1 MATGI
6 AKTGVVGT
14 LTNGTSRRS
23 IGIRADMD
31 ALPIHETTNL
41 PYASKYPGKMHAC
54 GHDGHTTMLL
64 GLARYLAETKK
75 FDGTVHLI
83 FQPSEE
89 DEGGALRMIE
99 DGLFKRFPCDA
110 VYALHNYPGEPE
122 GQIFVK
128 PGAITAAVDIVGI
141 TVHGRWRPRRH
152 PAEFGRS
159 DRRGRRAWC
168 MALQT
173 IVSRNLPPLDQA
185 VITVGAFNS
194 GSMAT
199 VIPAEAKLLVGVRT
213 CTKEIRELVLGRIR
227 DLATSHAKSF
237 GCTAEI
243 KMGDGSWSYPAGANT
258 AAEAALVREVALE
271 MGQDPA
277 KVDLKGSYMFSED
290 FAYMQELVPSCYFC
304 VGAGPGPML
313 HDPGYNFNDAL
324 LLKGPAIWA
333 RVVEKALASDIG
345 PLDPQLAHQRGVG
358 VEALDQRRAVAFDQH
373 LPPLVGIGG
382 RQALPRWRPWFPLRR
397 GPRMAASPF
406 SSARDDGCGGALADA
421 CHRHRTAQRD
431 SLPADRP

>member
-1 MATGI
+1 MIEDILKQHVAELTAIRHDIHAHPEMLFEEVRTAAIVAKELARLGFQVTTGI

-14 LTNGTSRRS
+14 LTSGTSGRS

-54 GHDGHTTMLL
+54 GHDGHTAMLL
-64 GLARYLAETKK
+64 GLARYLAETKN

-99 DGLFKRFPCDA
+99 DGLFRRFPCDA
-110 VYALHNYPGEPE
+110 IYALHNYPGEPE

-128 PGAITAAVDIVGI
+128 PGAITAAIDIVGI
-141 TVHGRWRPRRH
+141 TVLGVAGHGGIPQSSVD
-152 PAEFGRS
+152 PIVAAAS
-159 DRRGRRAWC
+159 LV

-173 IVSRNLPPLDQA
+173 ILSRNMPPVDQA

-199 VIPAEAKLLVGVRT
+199 VIPGEAKLLIGVRT
-213 CTKEIRELVLGRIR
+213 CTKDIRELVLGRIR
-227 DLATSHAKSF
+227 DLAISHAKSF

-243 KMGDGSWSYPAGANT
+243 KMGDGSWSYPAGSNT
-258 AAEAALVREVALE
+258 AAEAALVRQVALD

-290 FAYMQELVPSCYFC
+290 FSYMQELVPSCYFC

-333 RVVEKALASDIG
+333 RVVEKAL
-345 PLDPQLAHQRGVG
+345 P
-358 VEALDQRRAVAFDQH
+358 RA
-373 LPPLVGIGG
+373 
-382 RQALPRWRPWFPLRR
+382 
-397 GPRMAASPF
+397 
-406 SSARDDGCGGALADA
+406 
-421 CHRHRTAQRD
+421 
-431 SLPADRP
+431 